1 MSHSSLQ
8 EVPARSVR
16 EAAQAIRELRD
27 YDGLINRASQAQLV
41 LIGEASH
48 GTHEFYA
55 ARAEITRR
63 LIADEGFRAV
73 VVEADWPDTF
83 RVHRFVTG
91 RSRES
96 GAPEALGEFRR
107 FPTWMWRNR
116 VVCNFVEWLRHWNH
130 EQAPGREH
138 RAGFYGMDL
147 YSLNGSIEAV
157 LAYLDQ
163 ADPVAAERARERYA
177 CLEHFRTDPQKY
189 GLMAAG
195 GGNSCEDGVVRQLT
209 ELHRKRSELVGRNGA
224 AASEEF
230 FSAEQNARL
239 VMNAERF
246 YRAMFRGRDE
256 SWNLRDSHMFETVN
270 SLTEHLGQGTAKLV
284 LWAHNSH
291 LGDARATE
299 MSEHGEHNIG
309 QLIREHYRDRAYLIG
324 FTTYSGTVTAAS
336 SWGGPA
342 ECKRVRPGLPD
353 SYETL
358 FHETGIPRF
367 WLDLRAHND
376 AVRAL
381 HQRRL
386 ERAIG
391 VIYRPETERWNHYF
405 HACLPEQFDAVIH
418 LDETRALEPLDS
430 TQRWERGDAPET
442 YPFSV

>member
-1 MSHSSLQ
+1 MSQSSLQ
-8 EVPARSVR
+8 EVPTWSVR
-16 EAAQAIRELRD
+16 EAAQAVRELRD

-48 GTHEFYA
+48 GTHEFYVT
-55 ARAEITRR
+55 RAELTRR
-63 LIADEGFRAV
+63 LIVDEGFRAV
-73 VVEADWPDTF
+73 VVEADWPDSF

-91 RSRES
+91 RSQEAS
-96 GAPEALGEFRR
+96 AAEALGEFSR

-116 VVCNFVEWLRHWNH
+116 VVCNFVDWLRHWNRG
-130 EQAPGREH
+130 QAPGRGH

-157 LAYLDQ
+157 LAYLDR
-163 ADPVAAERARERYA
+163 ADPAAAERARERYA

-195 GGNSCEDGVVRQLT
+195 GGESCEDEAVRQLT
-209 ELHRKRSELVGRNGA
+209 ELHRKRSELVARDGA

-270 SLTEHLGQGTAKLV
+270 RLVEHLGRDTAKLV

-299 MSEHGEHNIG
+299 MAEHGEHNIG

-342 ECKRVRPGLPD
+342 ERKRVRPGLPD

-358 FHETGIPRF
+358 FHEVGIPRF
-367 WLDLRAHND
+367 WLDLRAQND

-391 VIYRPETERWNHYF
+391 VIYRPETERWSHYF
-405 HACLPEQFDAVIH
+405 YACMPEQFDAVIH
-418 LDETRALEPLDS
+418 LDKTRALEPLEF
-430 TQRWERGDAPET
+430 TPRWERGEVPET